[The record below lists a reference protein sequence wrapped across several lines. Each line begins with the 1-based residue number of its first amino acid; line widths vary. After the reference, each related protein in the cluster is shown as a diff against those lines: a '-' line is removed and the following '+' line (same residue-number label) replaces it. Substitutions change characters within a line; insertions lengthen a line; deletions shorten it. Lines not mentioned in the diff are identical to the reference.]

1 MPTNPAPSAFP
12 SVIIPAGAARLALPF
27 GLLSHLTV
35 RPNPE
40 STPRWITA
48 GGQWLRS
55 ECAPLEAL
63 AGSGG
68 PVTSWEGGGGVL
80 EAATPFTVRATS
92 QGSMD
97 LTPEQARA
105 WARERLLTR
114 EGAAVESVLWNGL
127 AGVSPTLSLFG
138 TGAGGATSPRPT
150 LNTDPLGI
158 VAAISLLEGFLAD
171 VYGSVGVLHMGRE
184 AAMVGLAQQALTV
197 KGSGASGQLTTA
209 LGTPVIAGAG
219 YSPLYG
225 DWWEN
230 PEETRVYPDPPEPPR
245 PYGEADDWQSTAPH
259 CLIHATPPLFAYR
272 SDIAPK
278 TSDQDPAN
286 GAAGNSDNGSDGD
299 SDDGYSFFD
308 RATNTMHAIA
318 ERTYLIGWDS
328 GAIGSVQVNLD
339 MQLGQLVGAS
349 AGAAI

>member
-1 MPTNPAPSAFP
+1 MPTTPAPSTFP
-12 SVIIPAGAARLALPF
+12 SVIIPAGAARLTLPF

-63 AGSGG
+63 TGSGG

-92 QGSMD
+92 KGSVD

-114 EGAAVESVLWNGL
+114 EGAAVEAVLWNGL
-127 AGVSPTLSLFG
+127 AGVFPTLSLNSER
-138 TGAGGATSPRPT
+138 TATPPPSGVSGRLPRARTT

-184 AAMVGLAQQALTV
+184 AAMVGLALQALTV
-197 KGSGASGQLTTA
+197 KGSGAGGQLMTA

-225 DWWEN
+225 EF
-230 PEETRVYPDPPEPPR
+230 
-245 PYGEADDWQSTAPH
+245 GEGNWQSTAPH

-278 TSDQDPAN
+278 TSDQDSAN
-286 GAAGNSDNGSDGD
+286 GAAGSSDNGSDGD
-299 SDDGYSFFD
+299 GSDDGFSFFD
-308 RATNTMHAIA
+308 RATNTMHALA

-328 GAIGSVQVNLD
+328 GSIGSVQVNLD
-339 MQLGQLVGAS
+339 MQGQLVKETINA
-349 AGAAI
+349 